1 MTAKAKGKAKPK
13 AKPAADAAALA
24 AKKGMHRRKVAVGL
38 AMAAFAGGAVVAD
51 RFIGLDICF
60 HVIVI
65 AITIKGLLEF
75 YEMCESSRTGPFRG
89 FGIGL
94 AVALVF
100 FHWVATPGT
109 LAWFADHVSGKLAQL
124 ETFLVGDELVLLGL
138 VVAVLGSMWL
148 QATKRDNDRTFEA
161 ISSTLFGILYIWF
174 LSSFLVRIRHLGAD
188 GVLGGEGWNRTGT
201 VLLISCIAVSKFAD
215 VGGYL
220 IGRKIGRTK
229 MIPRISPNKTYEGLA
244 AGELLSIGIAFGLWR
259 IGMLPFEHW
268 WSVLIFGIV
277 VSGMGVLGDLAESL
291 LKRGSGRKDADKL
304 VPGFGGVLDVIDSL
318 LISAPVGYVLSVVLL
333 RAGV

>member
-1 MTAKAKGKAKPK
+1 METEGDAVPAEVPPGPKGKDILWPK
-13 AKPAADAAALA
+13 IAA
-24 AKKGMHRRKVAVGL
+24 GI
-38 AMAAFAGGAVVAD
+38 AMAALVSLGIYVD
-51 RFIGLDICF
+51 YLMGLDVF
-60 HVIVI
+60 FAVIVLVV
-65 AITIKGLLEF
+65 GLKALAEF
-75 YEMCESSRTGPFRG
+75 YQMCESSRTGPFRG
-89 FGIGL
+89 FGMVSAGL
-94 AVALVF
+94 LVV
-100 FHWVATPGT
+100 FHWVAVPGT
-109 LAWFADHVSGKLAQL
+109 LERFAEKFGF
-124 ETFLVGDELVLLGL
+124 EIPLVLDALVREELVRFGL
-138 VVAVLGSMWL
+138 VAAILGSIWL